1 MQASRPRTVTPW
13 TFAVLRVES
22 LRRAGLGPISL
33 SVGDGECLAVTGPS
47 GAGKSL
53 LLRAIADLDPNDGAV
68 FANAGA
74 RARMPA
80 PAWRRAVACV
90 PAEPGWWGD
99 VVRDHFDPP
108 LPAALVQ
115 AMGLG
120 REVFDA
126 PVARLSTGERQRL
139 AIARCLARSPEV
151 LLLDE
156 PTAAL
161 DERSKLEVEAVLKT
175 RLDAGASLLLVT
187 HDSAQAARL
196 STRSVRLS
204 AGRLDAPSPSP

>member
-1 MQASRPRTVTPW
+1 MTLR

-90 PAEPGWWGD
+90 PAEPRWWGD

-108 LPAALVQ
+108 LPATLVQ

-187 HDSAQAARL
+187 HDPAQAARL
-196 STRSVRLS
+196 SARSVRLH
-204 AGRLDAPSPSP
+204 AGRLDAPSPNP

>member
-1 MQASRPRTVTPW
+1 MTLR

-33 SVGDGECLAVTGPS
+33 AVGDGECLAVTGPS

-53 LLRAIADLDPNDGAV
+53 LLRAIADLDPSDGAV
-68 FANAGA
+68 FANVGA

-108 LPAALVQ
+108 LPADLVQ

-161 DERSKLEVEAVLKT
+161 DERSKLEVEAVLKA

-187 HDSAQAARL
+187 HDPAQATRL
-196 STRSVRLS
+196 AARSVRLN
-204 AGRLDAPSPSP
+204 AGRLDPPSPEP